1 MSNSSP
7 TPLIEAAVAAFGA
20 PTSMRSAEP
29 TERQVKVLA
38 AAWKVAPAK
47 YKESFCSYLLECVAR
62 HPEYA
67 PRLFKAMP
75 YLDWSFGRGVLP
87 FWAEA
92 IMGVPSWTPNSIV
105 PSGTSNSLA
114 RPAYVPHD
122 AQPAF
127 WEAWVNSQAEPI
139 DPNMLTSLL
148 DPYEPHPR
156 TLSGKRALWLSK
168 CFMPFIEANLDRP
181 EFRDSVVEKAFIPL
195 AASQGNLTTPV
206 NNPVSNSMAG
216 YLAAAL
222 SRAWIVDYVAGR
234 SPAWENWMFEQSKVI
249 WPNFS
254 HRIDSKDKNSA
265 PQGRAWRPGM
275 RAPHLYGLPEVFL
288 QRVLTVENRRAQKI
302 VDLDD
307 AHLTAIQIGVARSL
321 EFRAGPD
328 GNSVWLPVARVMRT
342 MSKDNTEL
350 RAFIDNQLLK
360 MEVGRVRKA
369 LINPEAQEKD
379 MKRARPLF

>member
-7 TPLIEAAVAAFGA
+7 ASLTEAAVAAFGA

-67 PRLFKAMP
+67 PRLFRAMP

-92 IMGVPSWTPNSIV
+92 IMGVPS
-105 PSGTSNSLA
+105 GTSHSIA

-156 TLSGKRALWLSK
+156 TLSGQRALWLSK

-206 NNPVSNSMAG
+206 NDPVSNSMAG

-234 SPAWENWMFEQSKVI
+234 SPAWENWMFEQSQVI

-254 HRIDSKDKNSA
+254 HRIDSRDKNS
-265 PQGRAWRPGM
+265 
-275 RAPHLYGLPEVFL
+275 APHLYGLPEVFL
-288 QRVLTVENRRAQKI
+288 QRVLTMENRRAQKI

-307 AHLTAIQIGVARSL
+307 AHLAAIQIGVARSL
-321 EFRAGPD
+321 EFRAGPG

-360 MEVGRVRKA
+360 MEVGRIRRA